1 MITKNNKEMTNK
13 TFKELYEI
21 ELHKPT
27 PASDFVTRVAR
38 ATQRQEN
45 TVRMWLAGR
54 QQPDALA
61 KQVIAELLD
70 ADADR
75 LFPTPMSE

>member
-1 MITKNNKEMTNK
+1 MTNK

-45 TVRMWLAGR
+45 TVRMWIAGR

-70 ADADR
+70 ADADG
-75 LFPTPMSE
+75 LFPAPISE

>member
-1 MITKNNKEMTNK
+1 M
-13 TFKELYEI
+13 TFKELYEK

-27 PASDFVTRVAR
+27 PAADFVRRVAE
-38 ATQRQEN
+38 ATSRQEN

-61 KQVIAELLD
+61 KKVIADMLG
-70 ADADR
+70 ADAES
-75 LFPTPMSE
+75 LFPAQD